1 MLDQFLAAAI
11 METGGKPF
19 GQSYGLIR
27 LPEQQGSSVRCNRS
41 AIKTSHNF
49 ATADRYESKQVWA
62 TLSRHRGGSSDQA
75 KVVVAKQLSLIRR
88 PDALF

>member
-1 MLDQFLAAAI
+1 MLDQFLAAMVIEA
-11 METGGKPF
+11 GGKPS
-19 GQSYGLIR
+19 GQSNDPIR
-27 LPEQQGSSVRCNRS
+27 LPQQQGSGVRRDRS

-49 ATADRYESKQVWA
+49 TAADGFESEQVWV
-62 TLSRHRGGSSDQA
+62 TLCLHRGGSLNQA